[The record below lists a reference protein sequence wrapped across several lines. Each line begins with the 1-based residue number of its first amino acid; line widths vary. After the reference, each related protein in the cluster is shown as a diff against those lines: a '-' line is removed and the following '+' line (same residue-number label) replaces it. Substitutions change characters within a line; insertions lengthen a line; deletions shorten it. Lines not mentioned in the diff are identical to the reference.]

1 MIMRHAVFAAA
12 LACFAL
18 PAAAQ
23 QQDFSKVE
31 IKTTRLTEGVFM
43 LEGSGGNIGLST
55 GADGPL
61 VIDDQYAQLSEKIL
75 AAVKKQQAD
84 KPVAFVVNTHFH
96 LDHAGGNEAM
106 RAVGARIVAHDN
118 VRKRMVDGVKR
129 PGFFDSEPTASGA
142 WPVVTFP
149 DRVTFWWNGDEIT
162 VWHPAP
168 AHTDGDAIIE
178 FKKANVVHMGDVF
191 FNGGYPFIDV
201 GGGGDV
207 DGYIAAHEAVLA
219 RTNDQ
224 TKFIPGHGPLAS
236 KADLAA
242 TVAMLKDVRA
252 RIAALLKRG
261 LTEEEA
267 VKADPLKDLNDK
279 WGKGFINGEFMV
291 RAAYQSLARKAPA
304 KKKAK

>member
-1 MIMRHAVFAAA
+1 MRFPAAVCIAA
-12 LACFAL
+12 LLAL

-31 IKTTRLTEGVFM
+31 IKTTKIVDGVFM

-55 GADGPL
+55 GPDGPL

-75 AAVKKQQAD
+75 AAIKKQQAD

-129 PGFFDSEPTASGA
+129 PGFFNSEPTAPGA

-149 DRVTFWWNGDEIT
+149 DSVTFWWNGDEIS
-162 VWHPAP
+162 VWHPSP
-168 AHTDGDAIIE
+168 AHTDGDAIVE
-178 FKKANVVHMGDVF
+178 FRKANVVHMGDVF

-201 GGGGDV
+201 GGGGDL

-224 TKFIPGHGPLAS
+224 TKIIPGHGPLAS

-242 TVAMLKDVRA
+242 TLSMLKDVRA
-252 RIAALLKRG
+252 RVAALVKRG
-261 LTEEEA
+261 LSEEEA
-267 VKADPLKDLNDK
+267 VKADPLKDLNEK
-279 WGKGFINGEFMV
+279 WGKGFINGEFMT
-291 RAAYQSLARKAPA
+291 RAAYQSLSKKAA
-304 KKKAK
+304 KPGKKAK